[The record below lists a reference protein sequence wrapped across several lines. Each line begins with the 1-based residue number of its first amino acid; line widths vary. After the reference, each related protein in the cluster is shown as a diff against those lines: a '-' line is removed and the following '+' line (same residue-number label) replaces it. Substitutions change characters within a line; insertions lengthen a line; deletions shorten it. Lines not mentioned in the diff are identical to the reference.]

1 MKILGHYFVEID
13 KPFLKFIWRGKRA
26 YNSQHNIEGEQD
38 GGLSLRLIQ
47 IDSSQ
52 HSVVLAK

>member
-26 YNSQHNIEGEQD
+26 CNSQRNIEGEQD
-38 GGLSLRLIQ
+38 GGLSLRLI
-47 IDSSQ
+47 
-52 HSVVLAK
+52 